1 MPISAMNRPYGVSQ
15 STLIKVVNQLVN
27 GRLPKITRGRTGGVA
42 LARKSG
48 SAKWRASWKAVI
60 LCRSFLAPHARRK
73 MPSRQSN
80 NNRNGFL
87 RTYASGQPLGVLNGL
102 GQP

>member
-48 SAKWRASWKAVI
+48 SAKWRA
-60 LCRSFLAPHARRK
+60 
-73 MPSRQSN
+73 
-80 NNRNGFL
+80 
-87 RTYASGQPLGVLNGL
+87 
-102 GQP
+102 